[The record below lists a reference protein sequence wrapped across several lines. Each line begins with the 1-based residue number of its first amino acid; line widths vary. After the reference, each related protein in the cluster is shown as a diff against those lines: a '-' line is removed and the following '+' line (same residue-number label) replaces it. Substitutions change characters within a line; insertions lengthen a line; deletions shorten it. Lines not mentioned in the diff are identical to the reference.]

1 MKYLNNVL
9 CETLRV
15 LDAGHFSFYNS
26 VDSVSLCICA
36 SVIWK
41 QFFCYS
47 MFFLRVSI
55 SSRRRRRSC
64 KNKISMNVWI
74 VTITLWELGLNTVCW
89 WTAEKGMVSN
99 RGTFTIYDK
108 RANKK
113 YTTTSIVLGN
123 YPAEGC
129 WRNMSECKHDVVLC
143 QCIWQVIITAKK
155 PKTSS

>member
-1 MKYLNNVL
+1 
-9 CETLRV
+9 
-15 LDAGHFSFYNS
+15 
-26 VDSVSLCICA
+26 
-36 SVIWK
+36 
-41 QFFCYS
+41 
-47 MFFLRVSI
+47 MFFLCVSI
-55 SSRRRRRSC
+55 SSRRIRRSC

-74 VTITLWELGLNTVCW
+74 GTITLWELGSNTVCW

-113 YTTTSIVLGN
+113 YITTSIVLGN

-155 PKTSS
+155 QKHPHRLSPHVSTMCTMIWSHVSMDMVHTWVLLVILHSVEWK